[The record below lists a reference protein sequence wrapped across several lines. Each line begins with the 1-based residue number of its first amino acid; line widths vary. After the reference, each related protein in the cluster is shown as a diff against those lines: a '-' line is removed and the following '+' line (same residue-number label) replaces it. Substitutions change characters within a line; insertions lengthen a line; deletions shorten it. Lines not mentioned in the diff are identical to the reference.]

1 MEFMACM
8 GRILDLAFCICTH
21 CLYITLIWEAKI
33 YSQHWVILEQEKSI
47 LSKWKCSG
55 LNGGTGG
62 RSKTYQG
69 LRN

>member
-33 YSQHWVILEQEKSI
+33 YSQHWVILEQEKTSCPSASVVI
-47 LSKWKCSG
+47 STAVPVAEAKPTRG
-55 LNGGTGG
+55 
-62 RSKTYQG
+62 
-69 LRN
+69 